1 MAATEP
7 RWKELLR
14 WVASPPPPAREPPDL
29 PRHELALLRARQIL
43 GALTRDLMEG
53 GLTLRTTSLVYTTLL
68 SIVPLL
74 AFAFAVLQGFG
85 VHNQLEPVL
94 LRFLE
99 PLGPQS
105 EEFTNRIIEFVG
117 NIEVGV
123 LGAVGLGF
131 LMFTVGSLI
140 YKIETGFN
148 YIWQVRRHRHWPRS
162 LGGYLSVILGGPIL
176 LFTATG
182 MANAVM
188 EHQIVQA
195 LAAHEPFRTLLALFG
210 KVLPTILVIG
220 AAMIIYRL
228 IPNTRVSFSAALAGG
243 TVAGLLWQACG
254 WAFGTFIGTSTRYTA
269 IYSGFAIGLIFMI
282 WLYVTWL
289 ILLVGGRLAFYVQNP
304 HYMDQAD
311 PSAPFAGPVRELAGL
326 TVLCLVWEAF
336 LRDEKP
342 WTAPELEVRLA
353 LPRQPL
359 DKLLADLEA
368 AGLIAATRA
377 DPHTYLPARDPER
390 VSVKQALDSIH
401 GRWGGEERVSG
412 YRIRSHPGA
421 EAILE
426 RIEQGLERE
435 LEGVTLASFL
445 EEGAPAAGASGGRAE
460 VSGQEAG

>member
-7 RWKELLR
+7 RWKELVR
-14 WVASPPPPAREPPDL
+14 WVASPPPPASEPRDL

-85 VHNQLEPVL
+85 VHDQLEPVL

-99 PLGPQS
+99 PLGPRSQ
-105 EEFTNRIIEFVG
+105 EFTNRIIESVG

-131 LMFTVGSLI
+131 LMFTVGSLV
-140 YKIETGFN
+140 YKIESGFN
-148 YIWQVRRHRHWPRS
+148 YIWKVRRHRHWPRS

-182 MANAVM
+182 MADAVM

-195 LAAHEPFRTLLALFG
+195 LAAHKPFRTLLALFG
-210 KVLPTILVIG
+210 QLLPTVLVIA

-269 IYSGFAIGLIFMI
+269 IYSGFAIGLVFMI

-311 PSAPFAGPVRELAGL
+311 PDAPFTGPVRELAGL

-336 LRDEKP
+336 LRDDRP
-342 WTAPELEVRLA
+342 WTAPELEARLA
-353 LPRQPL
+353 LPGQPL
-359 DKLLADLEA
+359 DSLLADLEG

-377 DPHTYLPARDPER
+377 DPHAYLPARDPQR
-390 VSVKQALDSIH
+390 VSVKEALDSIH
-401 GRWGGEERVSG
+401 RRSGGKDRITG
-412 YRIRSHPGA
+412 HRIRTHPGA
-421 EAILE
+421 EAVLE
-426 RIEQGLERE
+426 RIEKGLQRE
-435 LEGVTLASFL
+435 LEGITLVSLL
-445 EEGAPAAGASGGRAE
+445 EDGDPPAGSSRRAAG